1 MLFPTIE
8 FAVLFL
14 LAFGLAWS
22 TTSYS
27 VAHRLFLLALSWCFY
42 AWGSLAH
49 LPLLVA
55 LSLAASWFARRVQAS
70 SQPEVRK
77 RWLFVG
83 CLAPLAVLAVFK
95 YTAFVVSNT
104 SELLNYFGA
113 EVTFV
118 APDIA
123 LPIGVS
129 FFVFHAISL
138 VVDVYRGNVKVPV
151 RWLDGALY
159 LSFFPQLV
167 AGPVVRASDFL
178 PQLTVPPAR
187 NQVERD
193 RAILLILAGLF
204 KKVVL
209 ASHLGILL
217 SDPVFDAPSEFGG
230 ARVLVAIYAYAGQ
243 IYCDFSGYTDIA
255 IGTALLLGY
264 RFKDNFNAPYIATSI
279 QDFWRRWHISLSSFL
294 RDYLFIPLGGSQRG
308 EWRTRRNL
316 LVTMLLGGL
325 WHGAG
330 WNFILWGGL
339 HGTAQVVHRAW
350 SRSPWPWIGKTRQ
363 HPLWPIAAW
372 LLTFH
377 TVCLGWV
384 FFRAANFTQ
393 GIEVLRALARPGSAV
408 PWSAWLLVGVGI
420 LTQVLPWGRWT
431 ARLHRGMARMPSP
444 ALGAASA
451 VAVLAIDALGPIG
464 VPPFIYFQF

>member
-8 FAVLFL
+8 YAVLFL
-14 LAFGLAWS
+14 VAFGLAWA
-22 TTSYS
+22 TTNHSL
-27 VAHRLFLLALSWCFY
+27 AHRLILLALSWCFY
-42 AWGSLAH
+42 AWGSPVH
-49 LPLLVA
+49 LPLL
-55 LSLAASWFARRVQAS
+55 LSLSVSATWFARRVQGNDDPL
-70 SQPEVRK
+70 QRK
-77 RWLFVG
+77 KWLFAG
-83 CLAPLAVLAVFK
+83 CAVPLIVLAVFK
-95 YTAFVVSNT
+95 YAAFAVSNS
-104 SELLNYFGA
+104 SELLHYAGL
-113 EVTFV
+113 EFV
-118 APDIA
+118 PPVPDIV

-138 VVDVYRGNVKVPV
+138 VVDVYRGNVKVAV

-159 LSFFPQLV
+159 LGFFPQLV

-178 PQLTVPPAR
+178 PQLVAPPS
-187 NQVERD
+187 RD
-193 RAILLILAGLF
+193 RIERNRAIWLVLAGLF

-217 SDPVFDAPSEFGG
+217 SDPVFDSPSEFGG

-243 IYCDFSGYTDIA
+243 IYCDFSGYTDMA
-255 IGTALLLGY
+255 IGSALLLGY
-264 RFKDNFNAPYIATSI
+264 RFKDNFNAPYAAVSI

-294 RDYLFIPLGGSQRG
+294 RDYLFIPLGGSRCG

-316 LVTMLLGGL
+316 LLTMLLGGL

-330 WNFILWGGL
+330 WNFVLWGGL
-339 HGTAQVVHRAW
+339 HGTAQIVHRSW
-350 SRSPWPWIGKTRQ
+350 SRSPRRWIQVLRGHR
-363 HPLWPIAAW
+363 LWLPVAW

-384 FFRAANFTQ
+384 FFRAGNFSQ
-393 GIEVLRALARPGSAV
+393 GLEVLQGLGRPGPAI
-408 PWSAWLLVGVGI
+408 AWQAWALVAVGV
-420 LTQVLPWGRWT
+420 LAQVLPWRRWAPLAQDWMGR
-431 ARLHRGMARMPSP
+431 LPSP
-444 ALGAASA
+444 ALGAATA